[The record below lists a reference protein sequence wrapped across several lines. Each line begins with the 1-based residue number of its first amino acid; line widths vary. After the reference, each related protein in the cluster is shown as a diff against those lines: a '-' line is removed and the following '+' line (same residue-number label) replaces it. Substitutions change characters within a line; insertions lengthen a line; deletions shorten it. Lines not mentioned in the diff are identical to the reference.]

1 MSNLTKLTCGI
12 ALSIGLAACSSPT
25 IRMSTEPPSDIDR
38 TNGRPISASAC
49 GFQLIQ
55 LIPIATNGRQQEAYE
70 ALKTQAGSD
79 YIGDVVQTEEW
90 YYGVI
95 GSAYCTKLDA
105 KAYPKRA
112 S

>member
-1 MSNLTKLTCGI
+1 MSTMTKSTLGV
-12 ALSIGLAACSSPT
+12 ALALALAACSSPT
-25 IRMSTEPPSDIDR
+25 VRMSAEPPSDIDR
-38 TNGRPISASAC
+38 TKGRPVSASAC
-49 GFQLIQ
+49 GFQLLQ
-55 LIPIATNGRQQEAYE
+55 LVPVGTNGRQQDAYD

-79 YIGDVVQTEEW
+79 YIGDVVMTEEW

-95 GSAYCTKLDA
+95 GSVYCTKLDA